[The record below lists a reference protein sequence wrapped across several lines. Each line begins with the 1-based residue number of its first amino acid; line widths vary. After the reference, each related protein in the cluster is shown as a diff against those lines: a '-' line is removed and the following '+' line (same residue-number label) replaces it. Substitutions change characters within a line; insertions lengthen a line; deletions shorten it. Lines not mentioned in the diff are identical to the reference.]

1 MRLTNLSVSNFQGV
15 LSAELPL
22 PTAIGFITG
31 DNFAGKST
39 IAEAVR
45 MALLGSAERV
55 SLKKELGQVVR
66 DGAKLG
72 SVAVDVDGAPVAIT
86 LPSGKRSGEE
96 AVPPSPALP
105 YVLSP
110 ELFAAAKPDDRRQLL
125 FTLTGTRA
133 TPDEIERRLLE
144 RGCHKVLVAQMKPI
158 LRSGFAAGAEFA
170 KKQATEAKGAWR
182 GVTNETWGSQKGETW
197 QAEVPAYDGAGL
209 AAAQTELAAIEVRM
223 EAAAKAVGG
232 LEQQLR
238 AYQGQKDQLA
248 ALQERA
254 GRLDS
259 LRAKLECDQQDL
271 ATWTAKVQELQAKA
285 GAGPRQGL
293 VHDLARCLDDAYN
306 TEDVSFKLPA
316 ELDERI
322 LKTLGAYET
331 QYGKL
336 DATGDPSASASLPK
350 AIEACDLS
358 ARAAENCRRD
368 IAAAEAAA
376 EDLKSRVAPEAVAD
390 EDVAAARAHLAGLRT
405 ERGAAHA
412 RVDALL
418 AAKQAAVGA
427 AERTRSAAGY
437 HAEVMAW
444 DAIGAALS
452 PDGIP
457 GEILAKALQ
466 PVNDE
471 LLALSECAGWPVV
484 RIDGDMTITA
494 GDRAYRLLSESE
506 RWRTDALLALAI
518 AHLSGLRCAILDRF
532 DCLNLAGRSEIL
544 GLLDALAADGDID
557 TVLLLGTLKA
567 APAAPSEAFT
577 VYWIEQG
584 RIRVATLKEA
594 A

>member
-15 LSAELPL
+15 KSAELPL

-31 DNFAGKST
+31 DNYAGKST

-72 SVAVDVDGAPVAIT
+72 SAAVEVDGAPVAIA

-96 AVPPSPALP
+96 AVPASPALP

-144 RGCHKVLVAQMKPI
+144 RGCHKMLVAQMKPI
-158 LRSGFAAGAEFA
+158 LRGGFAAGAEFA

-197 QAEVPAYDGAGL
+197 QAEVPAYDQAGL
-209 AAAQTELAAIEVRM
+209 DAAQTELAAIEVRM
-223 EAAAKAVGG
+223 EAAAKAVGA

-248 ALQERA
+248 AIQERA

-259 LRAKLECDQQDL
+259 LRAKLQCDQQDL
-271 ATWTAKVQELQAKA
+271 DTWTAKVQELQAKA
-285 GAGPRQGL
+285 GTGPRQGL
-293 VHDLARCLDDAYN
+293 VHDLARCLAEAYEASSFSAEMGEQIDCVLDAY
-306 TEDVSFKLPA
+306 EA
-316 ELDERI
+316 
-322 LKTLGAYET
+322 

-336 DATGDPSASASLPK
+336 DATGDPEAAAALPK
-350 AIEACDLS
+350 AIEARDLS

-376 EDLKSRVAPEAVAD
+376 EDLKSRAVPEAVAD
-390 EDVAAARAHLAGLRT
+390 EDVAAARAHLAGLRN
-405 ERGAAHA
+405 ERAEAYA
-412 RVDALL
+412 EVDALL
-418 AAKQAAVGA
+418 AAKQASVGA
-427 AERTRSAAGY
+427 AQRTRNAAEY

-444 DAIGAALS
+444 DAIGSALS

-466 PVNDE
+466 PFNDE
-471 LLALSECAGWPVV
+471 LVAMSDCAGWPLVQ
-484 RIDGDMTITA
+484 IDGDMAITA
-494 GDRAYRLLSESE
+494 GGRAYRLLSESE
-506 RWRTDALLALAI
+506 KWRADALLALAI

-584 RIRVATLKEA
+584 RAGAAQLKEA

>member
-1 MRLTNLSVSNFQGV
+1 
-15 LSAELPL
+15 
-22 PTAIGFITG
+22 
-31 DNFAGKST
+31 
-39 IAEAVR
+39 
-45 MALLGSAERV
+45 
-55 SLKKELGQVVR
+55 
-66 DGAKLG
+66 
-72 SVAVDVDGAPVAIT
+72 
-86 LPSGKRSGEE
+86 
-96 AVPPSPALP
+96 
-105 YVLSP
+105 
-110 ELFAAAKPDDRRQLL
+110 
-125 FTLTGTRA
+125 
-133 TPDEIERRLLE
+133 
-144 RGCHKVLVAQMKPI
+144 
-158 LRSGFAAGAEFA
+158 
-170 KKQATEAKGAWR
+170 
-182 GVTNETWGSQKGETW
+182 TWGSQKGETW
-197 QAEVPAYDGAGL
+197 QAEVPAYDQAAL
-209 AAAQTELAAIEVRM
+209 DAAQTELAGIEGRI
-223 EAAAKAVGG
+223 EAGAKAVGG
-232 LEQQLR
+232 LEQQRR

-259 LRAKLECDQQDL
+259 LRAKLECDTQDL

-285 GAGPRQGL
+285 GTGPRQGL
-293 VHDLARCLDDAYN
+293 VHDLARCLAEAYEASSFSAEMGEQIDCVLDAY
-306 TEDVSFKLPA
+306 EA
-316 ELDERI
+316 
-322 LKTLGAYET
+322 

-336 DATGDPSASASLPK
+336 DATGDPEAAAALPK
-350 AIEACDLS
+350 AIEARDLS

-376 EDLKSRVAPEAVAD
+376 EDLKSRAVPEAVAD

-405 ERGAAHA
+405 ERGAAQA

-427 AERTRSAAGY
+427 AQRTRNAAEY

-494 GDRAYRLLSESE
+494 GGRAYRLLSESE

-584 RIRVATLKEA
+584 RAGAAALKEA

>member
-15 LSAELPL
+15 QSAELPL
-22 PTAIGFITG
+22 PAAIGFITG
-31 DNFAGKST
+31 DNYAGKST

-96 AVPPSPALP
+96 AVPPNPALP

-197 QAEVPAYDGAGL
+197 RAEVPAFDQAAL
-209 AAAQTELAAIEVRM
+209 AAAQTDLAGIDGRI
-223 EAAAKAVGG
+223 EAAAKAVGS

-259 LRAKLECDQQDL
+259 LRAKLDCDQQDL
-271 ATWTAKVQELQAKA
+271 DAWTAKVQELQAKA
-285 GAGPRQGL
+285 GTGPRKGL
-293 VHDLARCLDDAYN
+293 VHDLARCLAEAY
-306 TEDVSFKLPA
+306 EAHSFPA
-316 ELDERI
+316 ELGEQIDRV
-322 LKTLGAYET
+322 LDAYEA
-331 QYGKL
+331 QYGSL
-336 DATGDPSASASLPK
+336 DAAGDPDAAAALPK
-350 AIEACDLS
+350 AIEARDLS

-376 EDLKSRVAPEAVAD
+376 EDLKSRAAPEAVAD

-427 AERTRSAAGY
+427 AQRTRSAAGY
-437 HAEVMAW
+437 HTEVMAW

-484 RIDGDMTITA
+484 RIDGEMTITA
-494 GDRAYRLLSESE
+494 GGRAYRLLSESE

>member
-15 LSAELPL
+15 QSAELPL

-31 DNFAGKST
+31 DNYAGKST

-72 SVAVDVDGAPVAIT
+72 SVAVDVDGAPVAIA
-86 LPSGKRSGEE
+86 LPSGKRNGEE
-96 AVPPSPALP
+96 AVPASPALP

-197 QAEVPAYDGAGL
+197 QAEVPAYDQASL
-209 AAAQTELAAIEVRM
+209 DAAQTELAAIEVRM
-223 EAAAKAVGG
+223 EAAAKAVGS

-271 ATWTAKVQELQAKA
+271 ETWTARVQELQSKA
-285 GAGPRQGL
+285 GTGPRQGL
-293 VHDLARCLDDAYN
+293 IHELAEWLYVALNFIEAEGRGFEASDDVEA
-306 TEDVSFKLPA
+306 
-316 ELDERI
+316 
-322 LKTLGAYET
+322 TLAKYEA
-331 QYGKL
+331 QYGAI
-336 DATGDPSASASLPK
+336 DTAGDPEAAAALPK
-350 AIEACDLS
+350 AIEARDLS
-358 ARAAENCRRD
+358 ARAAEYCRRD

-376 EDLKSRVAPEAVAD
+376 EDLKSRAAPEAVAD
-390 EDVAAARAHLAGLRT
+390 EDVAAARAHLAGLRN
-405 ERGAAHA
+405 ERATAQA
-412 RVDALL
+412 RVDSLL
-418 AAKQAAVGA
+418 ATKQASVSAAQRTRNA
-427 AERTRSAAGY
+427 AEY

-457 GEILAKALQ
+457 GEILAQALQ

-471 LLALSECAGWPVV
+471 LLALSECAGWPAV
-484 RIDGDMTITA
+484 RIDGDMGVTA
-494 GDRAYRLLSESE
+494 GGRAYRLLSESE

-532 DCLNLAGRSEIL
+532 DCLNLAGRSEVL

-567 APAAPSEAFT
+567 KPAAPSENFT
-577 VYWIEQG
+577 VYWVEKG
-584 RIRVATLKEA
+584 HVSAAGLKEA

>member
-15 LSAELPL
+15 QSAELPL
-22 PTAIGFITG
+22 PTPIGFITG
-31 DNFAGKST
+31 DNYAGKST

-86 LPSGKRSGEE
+86 LPSGKRNGEE

-238 AYQGQKDQLA
+238 AYQGQNDQLA

-285 GAGPRQGL
+285 GTGPRQGL
-293 VHDLARCLDDAYN
+293 VHDLARAVDYLLGFIEIETVTAEDRAAQAALKAYI
-306 TEDVSFKLPA
+306 E
-316 ELDERI
+316 
-322 LKTLGAYET
+322 
-331 QYGKL
+331 QYGHL
-336 DATGDPSASASLPK
+336 DGDGDPEASAALPK
-350 AIEACDLS
+350 AIEARDLS

-376 EDLKSRVAPEAVAD
+376 EDLKSRAAPEAVAD

-405 ERGAAHA
+405 ERGAAQA

-427 AERTRSAAGY
+427 AQRTRNAAEY

-494 GDRAYRLLSESE
+494 GGRVYRLLSESE

-584 RIRVATLKEA
+584 RAGAAALKEA